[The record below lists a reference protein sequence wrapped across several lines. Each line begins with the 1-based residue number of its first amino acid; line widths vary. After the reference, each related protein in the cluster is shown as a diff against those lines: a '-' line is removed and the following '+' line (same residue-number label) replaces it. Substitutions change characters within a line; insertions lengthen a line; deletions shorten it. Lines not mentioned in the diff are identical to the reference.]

1 MTDLNLFGELYLGII
16 SAVASG
22 GLPFLVDQTTTIF
35 DENQTNQNKA
45 IVEMI

>member
-1 MTDLNLFGELYLGII
+1 MIDLNLFGELCLGII

-35 DENQTNQNKA
+35 QNQINKNQA
-45 IVEMI
+45 IISMV